1 MVKIKPKTVIRFEV
15 KGRCPTHARTHARV
29 GKHTVIVDEP
39 KARGGTDQGPTPT
52 QTLAISLASCINVI
66 TNRVAEEMD
75 IPIKGFS
82 VDIVAHFDRRGVSGQ
97 KELEVPFPRIDATI
111 KFKTTASKNKVGR
124 LKTGLRQRCPISK
137 VMRAAG
143 TKLRETWDV
152 EYV

>member
-1 MVKIKPKTVIRFEV
+1 MVKIRPKSVIQFEV
-15 KGRCPTHARTHARV
+15 KGRCPTHARTDARV

-52 QTLAISLASCINVI
+52 QMMVISLASCINVI
-66 TNRVAEEMD
+66 TNRVAEEMG

-82 VDIVAHFDRRGVSGQ
+82 VNVTAHFDRRGVTGE
-97 KELEVPFPRIDATI
+97 KEIDVPFPRIDATI

-137 VMRAAG
+137 VLRAAG
-143 TKLRETWDV
+143 TNLRETWDV
-152 EYV
+152 EYA